1 MARNPHVGSGFD
13 EFLQQEGLL
22 EGSSAVAMKRVI
34 AWQLAEA
41 MKLQGL
47 GKSAMAARMR
57 TSRSQ
62 LDRILGDQGSGMTLE
77 TLSRA
82 IDALGLR
89 IRLDMQGKVG
99 SGPVV
104 RKGAAKKTRQAAVGT
119 TAVRKPAGRQVATRK
134 QA

>member
-1 MARNPHVGSGFD
+1 MVRNPHVGSGFD

-22 EGSSAVAMKRVI
+22 EESSAVAMKRVI

-41 MKLQGL
+41 MRLQGL
-47 GKSAMAARMR
+47 GKSAMAARMQ

-89 IRLDMQGKVG
+89 IRLEMQGKVG
-99 SGPVV
+99 SGAVV
-104 RKGAAKKTRQAAVGT
+104 RKGAAKKTRPAIVGT
-119 TAVRKPAGRQVATRK
+119 TGVRKPARRQVAAGK